1 MPTNSQTDR
10 LYSFL
15 QFDAQGNPFPPGQ
28 RGPATTTPA
37 APPVLPPGTV
47 PSVLQPA
54 VPASLARMLGPT
66 SPASSPGPSAPAFGA
81 GNDALPPLKA
91 PEPAPRGP
99 GRWPRKELPELDKKV
114 VREDFSDELKHAFE
128 VLRQAKEKETFVKG
142 KFPPD
147 LRPVLLEVAHKA
159 LELDEFD
166 DKFFAELP
174 KILPYNNFTL
184 KKLVKREMF
193 WTRIQRYEREQERHL
208 GVVQRGVQDTL
219 QPQQEEF
226 ARRHQ
231 EWQIA
236 ERQRLQA
243 LQDWDNNVNTPG
255 MAAVNAERPSDVPR
269 ESIQT
274 GSLSIAG
281 ELTAVAR
288 YSARAGVQVQ
298 AVGRDESLA
307 ALHPRY

>member
-1 MPTNSQTDR
+1 MR
-10 LYSFL
+10 CFV
-15 QFDAQGNPFPPGQ
+15 QFDANGTSGTVGAVPPGI
-28 RGPATTTPA
+28 PH
-37 APPVLPPGTV
+37 GTV

-81 GNDALPPLKA
+81 GNDALPPLRTA

-114 VREDFSDELKHAFE
+114 QRDDFSDELKAAFA
-128 VLRQAKEKETFVKG
+128 VLREAKDRETFVKG

-166 DKFFAELP
+166 DAFFAELP

-193 WTRIQRYEREQERHL
+193 WTRIQRLEHEQNRHL

-219 QPQQEEF
+219 QAQQEEF
-226 ARRHQ
+226 GRKHQ
-231 EWQIA
+231 EWEA
-236 ERQRLQA
+236 GERMRVRA
-243 LQDWDNNVNTPG
+243 LQEWENGANVPG
-255 MAAVNAERPSDVPR
+255 MAAVNAERPSEVPR
-269 ESIQT
+269 KWRWI
-274 GSLSIAG
+274 
-281 ELTAVAR
+281 R
-288 YSARAGVQVQ
+288 
-298 AVGRDESLA
+298 
-307 ALHPRY
+307 